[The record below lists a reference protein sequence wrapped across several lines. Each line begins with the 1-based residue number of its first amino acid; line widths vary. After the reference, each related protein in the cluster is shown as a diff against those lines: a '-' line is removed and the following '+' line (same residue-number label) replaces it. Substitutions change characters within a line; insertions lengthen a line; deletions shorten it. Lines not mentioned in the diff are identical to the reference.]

1 MEIQVGRRNFIKTT
15 AMAGVAATLPAAS
28 ATGQNVAIAAAR
40 PPGVRNMKLL
50 FLSDN
55 PKAYE
60 GLVESIKS
68 RSGKNLQISSIQV
81 NYQKPDEVIRILREQ
96 NMEILLMC
104 LPRLTFNFGSLY
116 DSMADLHIP
125 VIVLT
130 TNPELIPI
138 DANLVASLRGNGANV
153 MFALSQDQAS
163 ELIKIV
169 ASPGILEG
177 RRAVLF
183 GKPFDST
190 TVPAH
195 NLTEEKIYQRTGVKV
210 QYRPIAELA
219 SLYKHADE
227 AAARKEMNRWKKE
240 ATGIIKVSDETIL
253 DVCKLYIQL
262 RSMIEKEGLSAVSID
277 CLGFTMSP
285 NPVLPYPCLA
295 FARLRDEGITAACEA
310 DVCGMLTSMF
320 LEEISRK
327 PTFMCNLMSVD
338 IPKSK
343 VIVSHCVSPL
353 KLNGT
358 NAPALKYKLHDYHN
372 FGKGV
377 VPEVDFPSGKEVI
390 LGGFSKDLKSFA
402 AWPGRIQ
409 SQVKDTEKTSPGS
422 GLTLNVCA
430 NTMDVKIRDAG
441 RFLQNINGI
450 HQVMVFGDYTKAIG
464 DALYGMN
471 MSLVGPAEFIAPV

>member
-1 MEIQVGRRNFIKTT
+1 MDIHVGRRNFLKTT
-15 AMAGVAATLPAAS
+15 AMAGVATALPAAS
-28 ATGQNVAIAAAR
+28 AAGRDTAISAAR
-40 PPGVRNMKLL
+40 LPGGKDKKLL
-50 FLSDN
+50 MLGDN
-55 PKAYE
+55 PKTYE
-60 GLVESIKS
+60 GFVETVKS
-68 RSGKNLQISSIQV
+68 RSGKNLQISSMQV
-81 NYQKPDEVIRILREQ
+81 NYQKPDEIIRLLKEQ
-96 NMEILLMC
+96 NMDVLLLC

-116 DSMADLHIP
+116 DSMGDLHIP
-125 VIVLT
+125 VIVLSA
-130 TNPELIPI
+130 NPELILI
-138 DANLVASLRGNGANV
+138 DANLVASLRANGANV
-153 MFALSQDQAS
+153 MFALSKDQAL
-163 ELIKIV
+163 ELVSIV
-169 ASPGILEG
+169 ASPGILED

-183 GKPFDST
+183 GRPFDST

-195 NLTEEKIYQRTGVKV
+195 NLTVEKIYQRTGVKV

-219 SLYKHADE
+219 SLYKKADE
-227 AAARKEMNRWKKE
+227 AAAGKEMERWKKE
-240 ATGIIKVSDETIL
+240 AAEVIKVSDETIL
-253 DVCKLYIQL
+253 DVCRLYVQL
-262 RSMIEKEGLSAVSID
+262 RSMIEKEALSAVAID

-310 DVCGMLTSMF
+310 DVCGMLSSMF

-327 PTFMCNLMSVD
+327 PSFMCNLMSVD
-338 IPKSK
+338 IPKSQ

-353 KLNGT
+353 KLNGA

-377 VPEVDFPSGKEVI
+377 VPEVDFPSGKEVM

-402 AWPGRIQ
+402 VWPGRIQ
-409 SQVKDTEKTSPGS
+409 NQVKDTDKATPGS
-422 GLTLNVCA
+422 DLKLNVCA

-471 MSLVGPAEFIAPV
+471 MSLVGPAEFTSPV